1 MSRVRA
7 DKLVNRAGSGAP
19 ELTYGAQVLTGMGIT
34 GAGGINITGVATAG
48 SFVGNITGNVTGN
61 TSGTAGGLTGSP
73 DIAVTNITAGIATL
87 TGAISATN
95 GTLSGDVTIGG
106 GLTVTGNMTIDGTQT
121 IVNTTILDVQD
132 KTVGIASTTAATD
145 STADGAGIEI
155 YASSSTANNN
165 KSILW
170 QQEST
175 YFTFSDGID
184 IPGAVE
190 TVGTATTFTQSADKV
205 ILSLDAQTGTVF
217 EHNVGTNG
225 SVGIVS
231 LTNFP
236 SAAVKPNSLTTF
248 TVIFTCD
255 PALQGLGNTTGDTGI
270 GTHITLIP
278 YNGVS
283 IANTSAK
290 VSSGSTVTLS
300 DGNDSST
307 VGDVDFVTFVV
318 KSGTA
323 GTTAFVTKN
332 GNLRFGLTNP

>member
-19 ELTYGAQVLTGMGIT
+19 ELTYGAQVVTGMGIT

-48 SFVGNITGNVTGN
+48 SFVGNLT
-61 TSGTAGGLTGSP
+61 GTATGLSGSP
-73 DIAVTNITAGIATL
+73 DVAVTNITAGIATL

-155 YASSSTANNN
+155 YASSSTPNND

-190 TVGTATTFTQSADKV
+190 TIGTATTFTQSADKV

-217 EHNVGTNG
+217 EHNIGTNG

-236 SAAVKPNSLTTF
+236 SAAVKSNSLTTF

-255 PALQGLGNTTGDTGI
+255 PALQGLGNTTAATGI
-270 GTHITLIP
+270 GTNITLIP

-290 VSSGSTVTLS
+290 VSSGTTTTLS

-307 VGDVDFVTFVV
+307 VGDVDIVTFAV

-323 GTTAFVTKN
+323 GTTAFITRN
-332 GNLRFGLTNP
+332 GNLRFG

>member
-1 MSRVRA
+1 M
-7 DKLVNRAGSGAP
+7 
-19 ELTYGAQVLTGMGIT
+19 
-34 GAGGINITGVATAG
+34 
-48 SFVGNITGNVTGN
+48 
-61 TSGTAGGLTGSP
+61 
-73 DIAVTNITAGIATL
+73 
-87 TGAISATN
+87 
-95 GTLSGDVTIGG
+95 
-106 GLTVTGNMTIDGTQT
+106 
-121 IVNTTILDVQD
+121 
-132 KTVGIASTTAATD
+132 
-145 STADGAGIEI
+145 
-155 YASSSTANNN
+155 
-165 KSILW
+165 LW

-217 EHNVGTNG
+217 EHNIATNG

-236 SAAVKPNSLTTF
+236 SAAVKSNSLTTF

-255 PALQGLGNTTGDTGI
+255 AALQGLGNTTGDTGI

-290 VSSGSTVTLS
+290 VSSGSTITLS

-307 VGDVDFVTFVV
+307 VGDVDIVTFVV

-323 GTTAFVTKN
+323 STTAFVTRN

>member
-1 MSRVRA
+1 MSEIRV
-7 DKLVNRAGSGAP
+7 NNITNEAG
-19 ELTYGAQVLTGMGIT
+19 TGRPT
-34 GAGGINITGVATAG
+34 FPQGINVTTDAL
-48 SFVGNITGNVTGN
+48 VG
-61 TSGTAGGLTGSP
+61 
-73 DIAVTNITAGIATL
+73 
-87 TGAISATN
+87 GA
-95 GTLSGDVTIGG
+95 
-106 GLTVTGNMTIDGTQT
+106 LTVTGDFTVDGTQT
-121 IVNTTILDVQD
+121 IVNTTTLDIAD

-145 STADGAGIEI
+145 TTADGAGITI
-155 YASSSTANNN
+155 YASSSTPNND
-165 KSILW
+165 KTLHW

-217 EHNVGTNG
+217 EHNIATNG

-255 PALQGLGNTTGDTGI
+255 TALQGLGNTTAATGI
-270 GTHITLIP
+270 GTHLTLIP

-290 VSSGSTVTLS
+290 VATASTVTLS
-300 DGNDSST
+300 T
-307 VGDVDFVTFVV
+307 TAGDVDIVTFVV

-323 GTTAFVTKN
+323 GTTAFVTNN
-332 GNLRFGLTNP
+332 GNLRFGSVNP

>member
-1 MSRVRA
+1 MSEIRVNSIQNESA
-7 DKLVNRAGSGAP
+7 DGAVN
-19 ELTYGAQVLTGMGIT
+19 LIYGAQVPTGMGIT

-48 SFVGNITGNVTGN
+48 SFVGNVTGTATGLSGSPNVTVTNVSAQDIQVGGALTITGN
-61 TSGTAGGLTGSP
+61 
-73 DIAVTNITAGIATL
+73 
-87 TGAISATN
+87 
-95 GTLSGDVTIGG
+95 
-106 GLTVTGNMTIDGTQT
+106 LTVDGTQT
-121 IVNTTILDVQD
+121 IVNTTVLDIQD

-145 STADGAGIEI
+145 TTADGAGIEI
-155 YASSSTANNN
+155 YASSSTPSNN

-217 EHNVGTNG
+217 EHNIATNG

-236 SAAVKPNSLTTF
+236 SAAVKSNSLTTF

-255 PALQGLGNTTGDTGI
+255 AALQGLGNTTGDTGI

-290 VSSGSTVTLS
+290 VSSGSTITLS

-307 VGDVDFVTFVV
+307 VGDVDIVTFVV

-323 GTTAFVTKN
+323 ATTAFVTRN

>member
-1 MSRVRA
+1 MSEIRVNNIA
-7 DKLVNRAGSGAP
+7 NEAGTSAP
-19 ELTYGAQVLTGMGIT
+19 TLTYGAQVPTGMGIT

-48 SFVGNITGNVTGN
+48 SFVGNVTGTATGLSGSPNVTVTNVSAQDIQVGGALTITGN
-61 TSGTAGGLTGSP
+61 
-73 DIAVTNITAGIATL
+73 
-87 TGAISATN
+87 
-95 GTLSGDVTIGG
+95 
-106 GLTVTGNMTIDGTQT
+106 LTVDGTQT
-121 IVNTTILDVQD
+121 IVNTTVLDIQD

-145 STADGAGIEI
+145 TTADGAGIEI
-155 YASSSTANNN
+155 YASSSSANNN

-217 EHNVGTNG
+217 EHNIGTNG

-236 SAAVKPNSLTTF
+236 SAAVKSNSLTTF

>member
-1 MSRVRA
+1 MSEIRVNNIA
-7 DKLVNRAGSGAP
+7 NEAGTGAP
-19 ELTYGAQVLTGMGIT
+19 TLTYGAQVPTGMGIT
-34 GAGGINITGVATAG
+34 GAGGINITGVITATSFAG
-48 SFVGNITGNVTGN
+48 NAT
-61 TSGTAGGLTGSP
+61 GLTGSP
-73 DIAVTNITAGIATL
+73 NVTVTNVSAQDIQVGGALTITG
-87 TGAISATN
+87 N
-95 GTLSGDVTIGG
+95 
-106 GLTVTGNMTIDGTQT
+106 LTVDGTQT
-121 IVNTTILDVQD
+121 IVNTTVLDIQD

-145 STADGAGIEI
+145 TTADGAGIEI
-155 YASSSTANNN
+155 YASSSTPSNN

-190 TVGTATTFTQSADKV
+190 TVGTAT
-205 ILSLDAQTGTVF
+205 VF
-217 EHNVGTNG
+217 EHNIATNG

-255 PALQGLGNTTGDTGI
+255 TALQGLGNTTAATGI
-270 GTHITLIP
+270 GTHLTLIP

-290 VSSGSTVTLS
+290 VATASTVTLS
-300 DGNDSST
+300 T
-307 VGDVDFVTFVV
+307 TAGDVDIVTFVV

-323 GTTAFVTKN
+323 GTTAFVTNN
-332 GNLRFGLTNP
+332 GNLRFGSVNP

>member
-1 MSRVRA
+1 MSEIRVNNIA
-7 DKLVNRAGSGAP
+7 NEAGTGAP
-19 ELTYGAQVLTGMGIT
+19 TLTYGAQVPTGMGIT
-34 GAGGINITGVATAG
+34 GAGDINITGIITAG
-48 SFVGNITGNVTGN
+48 SFSGNAT
-61 TSGTAGGLTGSP
+61 GLTGSP
-73 DIAVTNITAGIATL
+73 NITVTNVSAQDIQVGGALTIT
-87 TGAISATN
+87 
-95 GTLSGDVTIGG
+95 GD
-106 GLTVTGNMTIDGTQT
+106 LTVDGTQT
-121 IVNTTILDVQD
+121 IINTTTLDIED
-132 KTVGIASTTAATD
+132 KTVGIASTSAATD

-155 YASSSTANNN
+155 YASSSTPNNN
-165 KSILW
+165 KSMLW

-217 EHNVGTNG
+217 EHNIATNG

-236 SAAVKPNSLTTF
+236 SAAVKSNSLTTF

-255 PALQGLGNTTGDTGI
+255 AALQGLGNTTAATGI
-270 GTHITLIP
+270 GTNITLIP

-290 VSSGSTVTLS
+290 VSSGTTTTLS

-307 VGDVDFVTFVV
+307 AGDVDIVTFAV

-323 GTTAFVTKN
+323 GTTAFITRN
-332 GNLRFGLTNP
+332 GNLRFG